1 MNKLNHR
8 NIILIGLM
16 GSGKT
21 SVGTLLA
28 EKTGRHF
35 LDTDLHIENQEKR
48 SIEDIINT
56 KGEPYF
62 RHLEKQWVKTLTC
75 YHHYVIS
82 TGGGLPMH
90 SGDPLKEMGIIIFL
104 STTLETLL
112 KRLETDTTRPLIA
125 MNKKETLET
134 LLKERLPIYTSLA
147 DFTLHTDKK
156 TPLQLVEEILK
167 FPLF

>member
-1 MNKLNHR
+1 MNKINHK

-21 SVGTLLA
+21 SVGKLLA
-28 EKTGRHF
+28 EKTNRHF
-35 LDTDLHIENQEKR
+35 LDTDLYIEDQEKL
-48 SIEDIINT
+48 SIQEIIMT

-62 RHLEKQWVKTLTC
+62 RHLEKQWVKTLGR

-82 TGGGLPMH
+82 TGGGLPIH
-90 SGDPLKEMGIIIFL
+90 SGDPLKEMGTVIFL
-104 STTLETLL
+104 SASLETLV
-112 KRLETDTTRPLIA
+112 KRLETDNTRPLLA
-125 MNKKETLET
+125 NNKKEILES
-134 LLKERLPIYTSLA
+134 LLKERLPIYTRLA

-167 FPLF
+167 NLK

>member
-1 MNKLNHR
+1 MNKINHS

-21 SVGTLLA
+21 SVGKLLA
-28 EKTGRHF
+28 EKTNRHF
-35 LDTDLHIENQEKR
+35 LDTDLYIENQEKL
-48 SIEDIINT
+48 SIQQIINT
-56 KGEPYF
+56 KGEGYF
-62 RHLEKQWVKTLTC
+62 RDLEKQWVQTLAR
-75 YHHYVIS
+75 YHHHVIS

-90 SGDPLKEMGIIIFL
+90 SGDPLKEMGTVIFL

-112 KRLETDTTRPLIA
+112 KRLETDNTRPLLA

-147 DFTLHTDKK
+147 DLAIDTDGR

-167 FPLF
+167 NLK